1 MENLTVDG
9 LALIDVL
16 YYTTVF
22 FISWLLF
29 FNRDKYW
36 VGGLLY
42 LWGVIFLI
50 LWSTVVISPRPVSL
64 KIFVSLL
71 LFSAMTLQFSL
82 ARRAKNTKTT
92 KNS

>member
-9 LALIDVL
+9 MAVVDILF
-16 YYTTVF
+16 YTTVF
-22 FISWLLF
+22 FVSWLLF
-29 FNRDKYW
+29 FNRDRPW

-50 LWSTVVISPRPVSL
+50 LWAMAVISPKPSSL

-71 LFSAMTLQFSL
+71 LFSAMMLQFSL
-82 ARRAKNTKTT
+82 ARKGKTR
-92 KNS
+92 